1 MNALQG
7 RPYGSVRM
15 TIGALLERI
24 GLVAADKAE
33 EILSEVPA
41 TFKRLRRLLLV
52 VSITVPVCALALV
65 VVAWHLVS

>member
-7 RPYGSVRM
+7 RPYGSARM
-15 TIGALLERI
+15 TIGVLLERI